1 MNKIDLTDLNTFI
14 TLAEELSFTKAS
26 VRLETSQ
33 SALSHAL
40 KRLEMRLGVRLFTRS
55 TRQVSLTQA
64 GEQLY
69 HTLQPAFE
77 SIALGLNEVGA
88 LREKPSGSI
97 RITAPP
103 YAARQ
108 ILFPVIRTFNEDYP
122 DVKFDISVDSGF
134 RDIIS
139 ERFDA
144 GVRLGELVAT
154 NMVALRISP
163 DMRMSVV
170 ASHTYIE
177 RYGLPKHPAELA
189 AHNCI
194 NFRLPTNGGNYIW
207 EFDDGRK
214 KVNVRVDGQLT
225 FNDTD
230 LIIEAVVQGAGIAC
244 LTEAQARELVNAGRL
259 VRMLEE
265 WCQSF
270 PGYHIFYPER
280 KNNSAAF
287 RLFIERLRMK
297 NNSNYS

>member
-69 HTLQPAFE
+69 NTLQPAFE

-144 GVRLGELVAT
+144 GVRLGELVAS

-163 DMRMSVV
+163 EMRMSVV
-170 ASHTYIE
+170 ASRTYIE
-177 RYGLPKHPAELA
+177 RHGLPKHPAELA
-189 AHNCI
+189 THNCI

-230 LIIEAVVQGAGIAC
+230 LIIEAVLQGAGIAC
-244 LTEAQARELVNAGRL
+244 LTEVQARELVKAGRL

-297 NNSNYS
+297 NNSNY

>member
-69 HTLQPAFE
+69 NTLQPAFE
-77 SIALGLNEVGA
+77 GIALGLNEVGA

-144 GVRLGELVAT
+144 GIRLGELVAT

-244 LTEAQARELVNAGRL
+244 LTEAQARELVNAGKL